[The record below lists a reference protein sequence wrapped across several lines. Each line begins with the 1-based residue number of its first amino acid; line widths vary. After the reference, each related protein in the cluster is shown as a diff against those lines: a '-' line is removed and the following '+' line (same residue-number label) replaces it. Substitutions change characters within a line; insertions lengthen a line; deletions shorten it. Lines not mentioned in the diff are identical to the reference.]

1 MMQHKRSPVSLEQ
14 NNFMDLMPKRV
25 KRTGVPL
32 SSKEKK
38 EKVSERISAL
48 QQLVS
53 PYGKVHEKNTFLVHA
68 YGYSFSPSGGNGIH
82 KLPHEQVKVLSAPY
96 LYSTPTQSQNDL
108 NVLNAVFILKDN
120 ETSTLK
126 AKGLCLVPISFTDGV
141 ASSNG
146 ADIWAPIKTS
156 LSNSRQLV
164 VDEASVITQG

>member
-53 PYGKVHEKNTFLVHA
+53 PYGKVYAKNTFLVHA
-68 YGYSFSPSGGNGIH
+68 YGYSSVLLEAMEYISF
-82 KLPHEQVKVLSAPY
+82 LHEQVKVLSAPY
-96 LYSTPTQSQNDL
+96 LYSTPSQSQNDL
-108 NVLNAVFILKDN
+108 NVLKAVFILKDD

-126 AKGLCLVPISFTDGV
+126 AKGLCLVPISFTVGV

>member
-14 NNFMDLMPKRV
+14 SNFMDLMPKRV

-38 EKVSERISAL
+38 EKTDTASVLLEVMEYIS
-48 QQLVS
+48 
-53 PYGKVHEKNTFLVHA
+53 FL
-68 YGYSFSPSGGNGIH
+68 
-82 KLPHEQVKVLSAPY
+82 HEQVKVLSAPY
-96 LYSTPTQSQNDL
+96 LCSTPTQSQD
-108 NVLNAVFILKDN
+108 D
-120 ETSTLK
+120 ETYSLR
-126 AKGLCLVPISFTDGV
+126 AKGLCLVPISFTVGV

-156 LSNSRQLV
+156 LPNSRQLV

>member
-1 MMQHKRSPVSLEQ
+1 
-14 NNFMDLMPKRV
+14 MDLMPKRV

-53 PYGKVHEKNTFLVHA
+53 PYGKTDTASVLLEAMEYISFL
-68 YGYSFSPSGGNGIH
+68 
-82 KLPHEQVKVLSAPY
+82 HEQVKEKKEKVSERISALQQLVSPYGKTDTASVLLEAMEYISF
-96 LYSTPTQSQNDL
+96 LHEQ
-108 NVLNAVFILKDN
+108 VKDD

-126 AKGLCLVPISFTDGV
+126 AKGLCLVPISFTVGV

-146 ADIWAPIKTS
+146 ADIWAPIKTG